1 MKGQPYNVTLSL
13 SQATSVPL
21 TIVLAYGGNA
31 AQGTDFT
38 LPGGN
43 LVVPPGQTSL
53 PVVIPTVVDKTV
65 ESDRVL
71 IVAVA
76 SSSAYQIGSPNTAQ
90 VTIESQVM
98 PELTITASTA
108 ARVRR
113 RRGDVHDPRRPG
125 AGRRTRRS
133 TTRSSAPRSRAR
145 TSSRCSAP
153 RSCRAGQTR

>member
-1 MKGQPYNVTLSL
+1 MTIQSLNPNVIQSDRHIVASLTPVPTQYAVGSPGIAVVTIQGASGGAALPIVTLRAAATHLMKGQPYNVTLSL

-31 AQGTDFT
+31 AEGTDFT

-76 SSSAYQIGSPNTAQ
+76 SSSGYQIGSPNTA
-90 VTIESQVM
+90 
-98 PELTITASTA
+98 
-108 ARVRR
+108 
-113 RRGDVHDPRRPG
+113 RGDDRVGDH
-125 AGRRTRRS
+125 A
-133 TTRSSAPRSRAR
+133 
-145 TSSRCSAP
+145 
-153 RSCRAGQTR
+153 